1 MHDVPPSWRL
11 TYILFHV
18 KMYII
23 YLLSR
28 PSSVA
33 KSIGR
38 ALYLFLHSLLLF
50 IFISNPNHF
59 NYYYYYHYYYYYY
72 YYYSTSHHSLSFYNY
87 YYYFIIIIIITIIII
102 IIIIIIMISESLSYQ
117 CIFFYNVIGPFYHG
131 KYGSLL

>member
-1 MHDVPPSWRL
+1 MHDVPLSWHL
-11 TYILFHV
+11 TYILLHI

-59 NYYYYYHYYYYYY
+59 NYYYYFIV
-72 YYYSTSHHSLSFYNY
+72 SSFGNLQVLSLNAVGKFPGQLTSN
-87 YYYFIIIIIITIIII
+87 
-102 IIIIIIMISESLSYQ
+102 
-117 CIFFYNVIGPFYHG
+117 
-131 KYGSLL
+131 